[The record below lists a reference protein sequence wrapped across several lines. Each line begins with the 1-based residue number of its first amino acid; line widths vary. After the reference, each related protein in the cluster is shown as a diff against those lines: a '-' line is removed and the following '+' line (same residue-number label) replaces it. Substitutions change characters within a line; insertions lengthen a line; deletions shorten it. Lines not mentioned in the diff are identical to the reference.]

1 MWAFCMTWRC
11 WFCLVPH
18 EEYLSLVCEQKA
30 TKQVEFIRLMAEILH
45 HLWLDGISL
54 HPLNLNIGGIQMQ
67 ETDAVMNGWNPAPPS
82 MSSQHWNY
90 GGCRGKHQRCYNAI
104 HGRRCRISAI
114 NSRKVTSGKGRWQH
128 LNQRYIDR
136 GVCVDKVEYCIISIY
151 LFRLVSPC
159 FDRLSTCQSWAIEK
173 AISFLTLFGQWSP
186 QEVISPNWRSGRL
199 NVDAIEERLVELHC
213 FVNALHAAQNPM
225 MKNDHESLFPSWQQ

>member
-1 MWAFCMTWRC
+1 MLALAQRTCARNVEFTLFVVVWWRGSAWACQARLADRRRWICEAHGVSSHLCCGSSRNCGRSRSTAENFRWPHTCAISCWDILVQPFLGMVGSGEETAYMSLCSWGQWLVMWAFCMTWRC

-45 HLWLDGISL
+45 HFWLDGISL

-114 NSRKVTSGKGRWQH
+114 NSTQTD
-128 LNQRYIDR
+128 L
-136 GVCVDKVEYCIISIY
+136 
-151 LFRLVSPC
+151 
-159 FDRLSTCQSWAIEK
+159 
-173 AISFLTLFGQWSP
+173 
-186 QEVISPNWRSGRL
+186 
-199 NVDAIEERLVELHC
+199 
-213 FVNALHAAQNPM
+213 
-225 MKNDHESLFPSWQQ
+225 